1 MIVNNILKEAIDNNI
16 QDITFFPHGEDYEV
30 AFRTADVKQVHDF
43 ISSEDAD
50 ALFGHIKFI
59 AEMDVTEKRCSQV
72 RTCDY
77 QLDDGR
83 VITIRI
89 STIVNFQ
96 ELETMSI
103 RLIHVNERRISLSEF
118 DSSCMEELLEQV
130 RIPGLHVI
138 TGPAGVGKTTLAYSL
153 LTEAFK
159 ESKVVTI
166 ERHVEIKEMSFYQLQ
181 VNKANGMELK
191 NLVTF
196 VLRSNPDV
204 LFIGEANTQ
213 EEVEV
218 VLMAVSAGLS
228 VVTTAYQ
235 DDFSIPHDVLEM
247 KQGKDG
253 KRNVALI
260 NYKRR
265 KTMTDTIKIDAFD
278 RFMAVSHFDEE
289 MAEAHTPTEDAIHNW
304 IVDHQ
309 EDDELIAGILK
320 HLDRTIKDAMAYCIR
335 KASKSDYR
343 NGQGAMVDD
352 ATVFSWVKEYFTAEK
367 VETKSVVGKMT
378 TGSKKSTKQPTKKP
392 KKKQNKSLTK
402 TETKKKIPTKKIP
415 EKDEKQLDLFSDLS
429 VEEGE
434 F

>member
-1 MIVNNILKEAIDNNI
+1 MIINNILKEAIDNNI

-50 ALFGHIKFI
+50 ALFGHIKFM

-96 ELETMSI
+96 GLETMSI

-118 DSSCMEELLEQV
+118 DSSCMEEVLEHV

-153 LTEAFK
+153 LAEAFK
-159 ESKVVTI
+159 EGEVITI

-181 VNKANGMELK
+181 VNKANGMELEK
-191 NLVTF
+191 LVTF
-196 VLRSNPDV
+196 VLRFNPDV

-213 EEVEV
+213 EEVEAV
-218 VLMAVSAGLS
+218 IKAVSAGLS
-228 VVTTAYQ
+228 VVTTVHK
-235 DDFSIPHDVLEM
+235 DGFSIPHDVLEM
-247 KQGKDG
+247 KQGKGG

-260 NYKRR
+260 K
-265 KTMTDTIKIDAFD
+265 
-278 RFMAVSHFDEE
+278 
-289 MAEAHTPTEDAIHNW
+289 
-304 IVDHQ
+304 
-309 EDDELIAGILK
+309 
-320 HLDRTIKDAMAYCIR
+320 
-335 KASKSDYR
+335 
-343 NGQGAMVDD
+343 
-352 ATVFSWVKEYFTAEK
+352 
-367 VETKSVVGKMT
+367 
-378 TGSKKSTKQPTKKP
+378 
-392 KKKQNKSLTK
+392 
-402 TETKKKIPTKKIP
+402 
-415 EKDEKQLDLFSDLS
+415 
-429 VEEGE
+429 
-434 F
+434 

>member
-1 MIVNNILKEAIDNNI
+1 MIETINNILNKAINNEA

-50 ALFGHIKFI
+50 ALFSHIKFM
-59 AEMDVTEKRCSQV
+59 AEMDVTESCSQV

-96 ELETMSI
+96 GLETMSI

-118 DSSCMEELLEQV
+118 DSSCMEEVLEQV

-153 LTEAFK
+153 LAEAFK
-159 ESKVVTI
+159 EGEVITI

-181 VNKANGMELK
+181 VNKANGMELEK
-191 NLVTF
+191 LVTF
-196 VLRSNPDV
+196 VLRFNPDV

-213 EEVEV
+213 EEVEAV
-218 VLMAVSAGLS
+218 IKAVSAGLS

-235 DDFSIPHDVLEM
+235 DGFSIPHDVLEM

-260 NYKRR
+260 K
-265 KTMTDTIKIDAFD
+265 
-278 RFMAVSHFDEE
+278 
-289 MAEAHTPTEDAIHNW
+289 
-304 IVDHQ
+304 
-309 EDDELIAGILK
+309 
-320 HLDRTIKDAMAYCIR
+320 
-335 KASKSDYR
+335 
-343 NGQGAMVDD
+343 
-352 ATVFSWVKEYFTAEK
+352 
-367 VETKSVVGKMT
+367 
-378 TGSKKSTKQPTKKP
+378 
-392 KKKQNKSLTK
+392 
-402 TETKKKIPTKKIP
+402 
-415 EKDEKQLDLFSDLS
+415 
-429 VEEGE
+429 
-434 F
+434 

>member
-1 MIVNNILKEAIDNNI
+1 MIEIINNILNKAINNEA

-50 ALFGHIKFI
+50 TLFGHIKFI

-96 ELETMSI
+96 GLETMSI

-118 DSSCMEELLEQV
+118 DSSCMEEVLEQV

-153 LTEAFK
+153 LAEAFK
-159 ESKVVTI
+159 EGQVMTI
-166 ERHVEIKEMSFYQLQ
+166 ERHVEIKDVSFSQLQ
-181 VNKANGMELK
+181 VNEVNRMDYDA
-191 NLVTF
+191 LVTLVPRF
-196 VLRSNPDV
+196 NPNV

-213 EEVEV
+213 EEVEAV
-218 VLMAVSAGLS
+218 IKAVSAGLS
-228 VVTTAYQ
+228 VVTTVHK
-235 DDFSIPHDVLEM
+235 DGFSIPHDVLEM

-260 NYKRR
+260 K
-265 KTMTDTIKIDAFD
+265 
-278 RFMAVSHFDEE
+278 
-289 MAEAHTPTEDAIHNW
+289 
-304 IVDHQ
+304 
-309 EDDELIAGILK
+309 
-320 HLDRTIKDAMAYCIR
+320 
-335 KASKSDYR
+335 
-343 NGQGAMVDD
+343 
-352 ATVFSWVKEYFTAEK
+352 
-367 VETKSVVGKMT
+367 
-378 TGSKKSTKQPTKKP
+378 
-392 KKKQNKSLTK
+392 
-402 TETKKKIPTKKIP
+402 
-415 EKDEKQLDLFSDLS
+415 
-429 VEEGE
+429 
-434 F
+434 

>member
-1 MIVNNILKEAIDNNI
+1 MIEIINNILNKAINNEA

-30 AFRTADVKQVHDF
+30 AFKTADVKQVHDF

-50 ALFGHIKFI
+50 TLFGHIKFI

-96 ELETMSI
+96 GLETMSI

-118 DSSCMEELLEQV
+118 DSSCMEEVLEQV

-138 TGPAGVGKTTLAYSL
+138 TGPRGVGKTTLAYSL
-153 LTEAFK
+153 LSEAFK
-159 ESKVVTI
+159 EGKVVTI
-166 ERHVEIKEMSFYQLQ
+166 ERHVEIKEVSFYQLQ
-181 VNKANGMELK
+181 VNRANGMELE
-191 NLVTF
+191 NLVNF

-213 EEVEV
+213 EEVEAV
-218 VLMAVSAGLS
+218 IKAVSAGLS

-235 DDFSIPHDVLEM
+235 DKFSIPHDVLEM

-260 NYKRR
+260 K
-265 KTMTDTIKIDAFD
+265 
-278 RFMAVSHFDEE
+278 
-289 MAEAHTPTEDAIHNW
+289 
-304 IVDHQ
+304 
-309 EDDELIAGILK
+309 
-320 HLDRTIKDAMAYCIR
+320 
-335 KASKSDYR
+335 
-343 NGQGAMVDD
+343 
-352 ATVFSWVKEYFTAEK
+352 
-367 VETKSVVGKMT
+367 
-378 TGSKKSTKQPTKKP
+378 
-392 KKKQNKSLTK
+392 
-402 TETKKKIPTKKIP
+402 
-415 EKDEKQLDLFSDLS
+415 
-429 VEEGE
+429 
-434 F
+434 

>member
-30 AFRTADVKQVHDF
+30 AFRNSDVKQVHDF

-50 ALFGHIKFI
+50 ALFSHIKFM
-59 AEMDVTEKRCSQV
+59 AEMDVTESCSQV

-77 QLDDGR
+77 QLYDGR

-96 ELETMSI
+96 GLETMSI

-118 DSSCMEELLEQV
+118 DSSCMEEVLEQV

-153 LTEAFK
+153 LAEAFK
-159 ESKVVTI
+159 EGEVITI

-181 VNKANGMELK
+181 VNKANGMELEK
-191 NLVTF
+191 LVTF
-196 VLRSNPDV
+196 VLRFNPDV

-213 EEVEV
+213 EEVEAV
-218 VLMAVSAGLS
+218 IKAVSAGLS

-235 DDFSIPHDVLEM
+235 DGFSIPHDVLEM

-260 NYKRR
+260 K
-265 KTMTDTIKIDAFD
+265 
-278 RFMAVSHFDEE
+278 
-289 MAEAHTPTEDAIHNW
+289 
-304 IVDHQ
+304 
-309 EDDELIAGILK
+309 
-320 HLDRTIKDAMAYCIR
+320 
-335 KASKSDYR
+335 
-343 NGQGAMVDD
+343 
-352 ATVFSWVKEYFTAEK
+352 
-367 VETKSVVGKMT
+367 
-378 TGSKKSTKQPTKKP
+378 
-392 KKKQNKSLTK
+392 
-402 TETKKKIPTKKIP
+402 
-415 EKDEKQLDLFSDLS
+415 
-429 VEEGE
+429 
-434 F
+434 